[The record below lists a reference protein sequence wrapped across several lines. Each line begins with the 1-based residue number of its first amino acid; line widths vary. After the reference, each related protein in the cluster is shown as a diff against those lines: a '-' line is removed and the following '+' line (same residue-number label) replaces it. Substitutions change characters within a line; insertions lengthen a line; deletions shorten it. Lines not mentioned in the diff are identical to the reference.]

1 MSDWQ
6 KRGDG
11 QRGQSRGGAG
21 PGERPRRAPGPR
33 PQPPEHGGRLVT
45 GQHAVRELIRAQGAR
60 VFEVLVE
67 HDPRDR
73 AAALARFATDA
84 GIPLRSVPR
93 AELDALSGGGLH
105 QGVAAYGPE
114 LGFTAP
120 EDLLKEPN
128 FLAIALDGVVDPQNF
143 GAVIRS
149 AVGLTDAAIVFAE
162 SSAAPLT
169 PATFR
174 ASAGA
179 IEHAS
184 LCRVPSLH
192 AFLSQ
197 AAEAGAQIVGLE
209 PQAETHLHE
218 LALTGPLVIVIG
230 SEEKGM
236 HRAVRRACTSLVRL
250 VSGSRIQSLNASVA
264 AGIALHQVLVARLR
278 AR

>member
-1 MSDWQ
+1 M
-6 KRGDG
+6 
-11 QRGQSRGGAG
+11 
-21 PGERPRRAPGPR
+21 
-33 PQPPEHGGRLVT
+33 T
-45 GQHAVRELIRAQGAR
+45 GQHAVRELIRAHGAR

-73 AAALARFATDA
+73 AAALARFATDS
-84 GIPLRSVPR
+84 GIPLRSVAR

-105 QGVAAYGPE
+105 QGVVAYGPE
-114 LGFTAP
+114 LAFTAP
-120 EDLLKEPN
+120 EDLLKQPD
-128 FLAIALDGVVDPQNF
+128 FLAVALDGVVDPQNF

-179 IEHAS
+179 IEHAT
-184 LCRVPSLH
+184 LCRVSSLH

-197 AAEAGAQIVGLE
+197 AAEAGARIIGLE

-218 LALTGPLVIVIG
+218 LDLTGPLVIVIG

-236 HRAVRRACTSLVRL
+236 HRAVRRACTSLARL

>member
-1 MSDWQ
+1 MSGWQ
-6 KRGDG
+6 KPR
-11 QRGQSRGGAG
+11 
-21 PGERPRRAPGPR
+21 ERPGDRARRDDRARRAPGPK
-33 PQPPEHGGRLVT
+33 PEAPEHGGRLVT
-45 GQHAVRELIRAQGAR
+45 GQHAVRELIRAHGLR

-73 AAALARFATDA
+73 AAALARFASDS

-105 QGVAAYGPE
+105 QGVAAYGPD
-114 LGFTAP
+114 LTFTAP
-120 EDLLKEPN
+120 EDLLKQPN
-128 FLAIALDGVVDPQNF
+128 LLAVALDGVVDPQNF

-179 IEHAS
+179 IEHAA

-192 AFLSQ
+192 AFLAQ
-197 AAEAGAQIVGLE
+197 AAEAGAQVVGLE
-209 PQAETHLHE
+209 PQAEAQLHE
-218 LALTGPLVIVIG
+218 LELAGPLVVVIG

-236 HRAVRRACTSLVRL
+236 HRAVRRSCTSLVRL
-250 VSGSRIQSLNASVA
+250 ASGSRIQSLNASVA

-278 AR
+278 ARG